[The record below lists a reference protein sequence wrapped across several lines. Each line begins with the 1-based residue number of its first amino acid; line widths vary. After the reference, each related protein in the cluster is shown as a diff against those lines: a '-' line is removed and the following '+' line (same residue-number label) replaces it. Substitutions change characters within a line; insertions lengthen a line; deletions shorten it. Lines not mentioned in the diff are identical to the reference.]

1 MTLSSL
7 FSHFQFLFSE
17 IVAITALA
25 NCWLSITLS
34 VTVSLNLNLNCYW
47 KANSWIQSNKSCKW
61 HALTLGTCF
70 TNWKMMII
78 WSFFRAKEIVN
89 LPVSSRGFP
98 RSLFSIIQWF
108 FLKAGRYVKS
118 ISCMLS
124 KDDCDKC
131 ACSEFMCC
139 SWYFLYRCSSLLR
152 LPGPPRL
159 PPPLRRRKHPHSS
172 PLRIMCQ

>member
-25 NCWLSITLS
+25 NSWLSITLS

-47 KANSWIQSNKSCKW
+47 KANSWIQSNQSCKW

-70 TNWKMMII
+70 TNWKMIII

-89 LPVSSRGFP
+89 LPVRSRGFP

-108 FLKAGRYVKS
+108 FVWKLVAKLSQVRVCYPKMTLTSAHAVN
-118 ISCMLS
+118 SCAVRDIFS
-124 KDDCDKC
+124 TG
-131 ACSEFMCC
+131 AAVS
-139 SWYFLYRCSSLLR
+139 
-152 LPGPPRL
+152 
-159 PPPLRRRKHPHSS
+159 
-172 PLRIMCQ
+172 